1 MSITNAQ
8 QEIFQL
14 LKTYE
19 GRSAN
24 QTPVT
29 LASKLSEDMDIDSA
43 RLVDIVLDVEAKFD
57 ISVDDSSLPNLK
69 TVGDLVNLV
78 ENLVKVTS
86 GGVKPRS
93 SGWGYKTP

>member
-93 SGWGYKTP
+93 SG